1 MITLKFILHVETL
14 PSIHNMM
21 NQTGKPNCVELLVKE
36 QLNEQFKKYYSEEMR
51 FTNQIIRHKP
61 LNYVRKCH

>member
-1 MITLKFILHVETL
+1 MTQCLISLKLILHVETL

-36 QLNEQFKKYYSEEMR
+36 QLNEQFKKYCNEEMR
-51 FTNQIIRHKP
+51 FYQS
-61 LNYVRKCH
+61 NYQA